1 MSGKHVYKIFIVNVV
16 LMHFPT
22 TLQFSCFQRLWTS
35 IFLGGGFFWVAVGGG
50 GGGGGGC
57 GLAKVGGGGD
67 KAQRLG
73 DSKV

>member
-1 MSGKHVYKIFIVNVV
+1 MGGKHVYKIFIVNVV

-35 IFLGGGFFWVAVGGG
+35 IFLGLEGINGTSVGWWGW
-50 GGGGGGC
+50 C